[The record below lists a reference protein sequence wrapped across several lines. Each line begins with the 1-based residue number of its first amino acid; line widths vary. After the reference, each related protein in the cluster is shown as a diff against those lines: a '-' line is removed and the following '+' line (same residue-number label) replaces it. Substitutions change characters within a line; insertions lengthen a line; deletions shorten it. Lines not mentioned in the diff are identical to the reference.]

1 MKLPKNKKTMTGTV
15 VPTMMP
21 PAQKFSKGSD
31 VKKKK
36 MDLVIAVG
44 LIPSMP
50 KKNKKKS

>member
-21 PAQKFSKGSD
+21 PAQKFNKGSD

-36 MDLVIAVG
+36 MDVVIAVG
-44 LIPSMP
+44 LVPSIP